1 MGVIAI
7 FSSGFRHFQVG
18 PGIKKSQAGYV
29 I

>member
-1 MGVIAI
+1 MGIAI